1 MIDYIEGVLKLEK
14 MVKQLHEQLLHKQFL
29 DARETCSKITTES
42 RLVYHQIRI
51 QSPNDLP

>member
-1 MIDYIEGVLKLEK
+1 MIDYIEGVLKIEK

-29 DARETCSKITTES
+29 DARETCSKITTEA

-51 QSPNDLP
+51 QNPE